1 MTKSKKTDTVAVKKL
16 ERFWKSLGASRVAVR
31 LPEKHDR
38 IVAEISHL
46 PHIVAAALIN
56 SASGESLGFASA
68 GFKDTTRIAA
78 SDPDIWR
85 DICMT
90 NRKEILRAL
99 DNYGRNLSRI
109 KKLIKKRF
117 RCRALQGIRKVQSQ
131 EGKLKL
137 KRPVIAIDGPAGSG
151 KSTVARLVARKLGFL
166 YIDTGAR
173 CTGRLL
179 LRP

>member
-1 MTKSKKTDTVAVKKL
+1 KEDLFKGSTVIMTKSKKTDTVAVKKL
-16 ERFWKSLGASRVAVR
+16 ERFWKSLGVSRVAVR
-31 LPEKHDR
+31 SPEKHDR

-56 SASGESLGFASA
+56 SASGESLGFAST

-109 KKLIKKRF
+109 RKLIK
-117 RCRALQGIRKVQSQ
+117 
-131 EGKLKL
+131 E
-137 KRPVIAIDGPAGSG
+137 GSG
-151 KSTVARLVARKLGFL
+151 AGLCREFGKSKARRKSLS
-166 YIDTGAR
+166 
-173 CTGRLL
+173 
-179 LRP
+179 